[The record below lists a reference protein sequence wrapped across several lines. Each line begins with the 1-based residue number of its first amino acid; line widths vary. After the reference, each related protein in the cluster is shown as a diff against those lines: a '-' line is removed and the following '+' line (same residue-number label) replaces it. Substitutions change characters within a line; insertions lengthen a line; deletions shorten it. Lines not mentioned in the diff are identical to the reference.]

1 MRDADPRAEEAGI
14 KTVTARDVAETLEE
28 KSGQRE
34 REQDRAATG
43 NFEKFH
49 SAQRR
54 LQLGLVLKCLL
65 KFPNSP

>member
-1 MRDADPRAEEAGI
+1 MRDADPLAEEAGI

-34 REQDRAATG
+34 REQDRSVTG
-43 NFEKFH
+43 TF

-65 KFPNSP
+65 NFPNSP